1 MNLVKVW
8 DMEFRVIEESLR
20 NRITRKEGKRIYEDK
35 SQDIAETPEESIK
48 IGHLLEKE
56 EGTHDEQIYL
66 GRVLR
71 KLYNRDYWI
80 LCRCG
85 TGAVF
90 TIVERSN
97 ADGPG
102 EKYHLR
108 RLLGDHRPKHAPD
121 CPNSEGL
128 NPTAKHSDSPSSRIR
143 RNPGARQKQT
153 APSGKALGLGIGSGS
168 KSSGDG
174 GSRKLELSLSNFMT
188 DWIMPAA
195 RFEYAKLAHCRSLC
209 DRNFAAI
216 FIGARRRDSAE
227 LDNAIT
233 THNNDAVLDDVA
245 ASDNPLVAHLTLIQQ
260 HYLKSGAQNILWP
273 IPALKDLYE
282 SDQAA
287 KTFADVSTVAP
298 SAASENLRK
307 AVASIP
313 MDDRPRP
320 HASKPKRG
328 SVESVD
334 DEENRFRYVLAF
346 ATSWHQRDDNF
357 EVQGVHGSCSFQGQI
372 SGRSLSSTPLNKSKC
387 PPGSSILEVARQ
399 AHYLILW
406 QIDMNHNPGL
416 REGSGNSMPIRASA
430 AALPVFSPVAPLP
443 VDSII
448 EKAVIWHLITQGLP
462 QVRERTGASPALR
475 KPASAIEVTDEV
487 RITPDIIIE
496 VDKRCVAIIEVMGRS
511 EASYLKQKERPHRQM
526 QKVAPLFR
534 FDGTTYYSSNK
545 AWKRETDRLRRWMH
559 SMIMRY
565 GNSKLF

>member
-1 MNLVKVW
+1 
-8 DMEFRVIEESLR
+8 MEFRVIEESLR

-35 SQDIAETPEESIK
+35 SQDIADTPEESIK
-48 IGHLLEKE
+48 IGYLLEKE

-71 KLYNRDYWI
+71 KLYNRNYWI

-168 KSSGDG
+168 KSSGGG
-174 GSRKLELSLSNFMT
+174 GSRKLELSLSSFLT
-188 DWIMPAA
+188 DWIIPAA
-195 RFEYAKLAHCRSLC
+195 RFEHAGFAHCRRLC
-209 DRNFAAI
+209 NQNLAAI

-233 THNNDAVLDDVA
+233 THNHDAVLDDVA
-245 ASDNPLVAHLTLIQQ
+245 ASDNLLVAHLTLIQQ

-273 IPALKDLYE
+273 IPVLKDLYE

-287 KTFADVSTVAP
+287 ETFADVSAVAT
-298 SAASENLRK
+298 SAAPENLRK
-307 AVASIP
+307 AVTSIP

-320 HASKPKRG
+320 HASKRKRG

-346 ATSWHQRDDNF
+346 ATSWHQRDDYF
-357 EVQGVHGSCSFQGQI
+357 DVQGVHGSCSFRGQI
-372 SGRSLSSTPLNKSKC
+372 SGRSLSSTPLNKFRC
-387 PPGSSILEVARQ
+387 PPESSILEVARQ

-406 QIDMNHNPGL
+406 QIDMGDNSRL
-416 REGSGNSMPIRASA
+416 SEGAHTVTSTRASA

-448 EKAVIWHLITQGLP
+448 EKAVIWHLITWGLP
-462 QVRERTGASPALR
+462 EVMERTGAPLALR
-475 KPASAIEVTDEV
+475 KPASEIEVTEEV
-487 RITPDIIIE
+487 RIIPDIIIE
-496 VDKRCVAIIEVMGRS
+496 MDKRCVAIIEVMGRFD
-511 EASYLKQKERPHRQM
+511 ASYLKQKERPHRQM
-526 QKVAPLFR
+526 QKVAPLFK
-534 FDGTTYYSSNK
+534 FDGTTYYSSRK
-545 AWKRETDRLRRWMH
+545 AWKQETARLRRWIR
-559 SMIMRY
+559 STIKRT
-565 GNSKLF
+565 